1 MRKILLSVALM
12 MASIALHATDAN
24 YQVVPLPQSITMQ
37 KGDAFVL
44 DGTTSVLSLSTD
56 EAMQRNVQFL
66 KQYIRETTGI
76 SPEGTSK
83 KGSVILLKLNDK
95 IENAE
100 GYVITVKTKNITI
113 EGKTAAGVFYGIQT
127 LRKSLPVEQAQ
138 NVSFPTAQIVDQPRF
153 GYRGT
158 MLDCARHY
166 FKVEF
171 IKEFIDML
179 ALHNLN
185 TFHWHLT
192 EDQGWRVQ
200 IDRYP
205 KLTEVGSK
213 RAQTVIGRNT
223 GLYDGIPY
231 GGFYTRR

>member
-12 MASIALHATDAN
+12 MASIALHATDAD
-24 YQVVPLPQSITMQ
+24 YQVVPLPQSIALQ
-37 KGDAFVL
+37 KGEDFVL

-83 KGSVILLKLNDK
+83 KGSVIILKLNNK
-95 IENAE
+95 IENDE
-100 GYVITVKTKNITI
+100 GYVITIKTKTITI

-127 LRKSLPVEQAQ
+127 LRKSLPVEQAK
-138 NVSFPTAQIVDQPRF
+138 NVSFPLAQIVDQPRF
-153 GYRGT
+153 SYRGT

-166 FKVEF
+166 FKMDF

-179 ALHNLN
+179 ALHNIN

-192 EDQGWRVQ
+192 EDQGWR
-200 IDRYP
+200 
-205 KLTEVGSK
+205 
-213 RAQTVIGRNT
+213 AQTAIRS
-223 GLYDGIPY
+223 
-231 GGFYTRR
+231 

>member
-1 MRKILLSVALM
+1 MILPSPISNEENNLFINTKHLETTKKMRKILLSVALM

-24 YQVVPLPQSITMQ
+24 YRVVPLPQSITMQ

-76 SPEGTSK
+76 SPEDTSK

-127 LRKSLPVEQAQ
+127 LRKRDTILGWNSLR
-138 NVSFPTAQIVDQPRF
+138 SSST
-153 GYRGT
+153 
-158 MLDCARHY
+158 C
-166 FKVEF
+166 
-171 IKEFIDML
+171 
-179 ALHNLN
+179 
-185 TFHWHLT
+185 
-192 EDQGWRVQ
+192 
-200 IDRYP
+200 
-205 KLTEVGSK
+205 
-213 RAQTVIGRNT
+213 
-223 GLYDGIPY
+223 
-231 GGFYTRR
+231 